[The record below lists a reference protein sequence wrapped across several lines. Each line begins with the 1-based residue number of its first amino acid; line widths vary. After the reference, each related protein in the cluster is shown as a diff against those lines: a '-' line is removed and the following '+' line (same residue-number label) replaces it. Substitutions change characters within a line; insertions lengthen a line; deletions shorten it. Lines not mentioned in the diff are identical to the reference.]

1 MKTSQKSL
9 IIAISLFMLSALSS
23 CFVHI
28 EDPMPAYYEEHDY
41 YYLKNFDQI
50 KMRNGFH
57 VNVIQGSS
65 YRIEVIGDETDLDEL
80 NVYVR
85 NGTLFAEYVN
95 YRNRRYNAVINIT
108 MPSLRMVDFS
118 GASNSYIEGF
128 SSKNLN
134 IYLSGSSQLKTELD
148 AQSLFFD
155 VSGASQLSMYGDGEK
170 IIGTVSGASQV
181 NNFNFITD
189 EQNLDVS
196 GASRVRVNT
205 IRFLR
210 VSASGGSNV
219 RYRGNPTLERSTSGG
234 SVIERD

>member
-28 EDPMPAYYEEHDY
+28 EDPLPAYYEQHDY

-50 KMRNGFH
+50 KMGNGFH

-95 YRNRRYNAVINIT
+95 YRNRRYNVVINIT

-148 AQSLFFD
+148 AQNLFFD